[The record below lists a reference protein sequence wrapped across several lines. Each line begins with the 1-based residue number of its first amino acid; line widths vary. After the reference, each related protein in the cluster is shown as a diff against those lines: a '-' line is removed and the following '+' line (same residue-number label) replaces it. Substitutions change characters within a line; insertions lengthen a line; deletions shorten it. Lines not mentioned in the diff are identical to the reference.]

1 VARNFGFWI
10 CDFGSEAVASERTEE
25 GAVFTMNP
33 KSKIQNLKSRR
44 RPGVTILEVLFA
56 IMVTAIGLMGAITL
70 LPVAA
75 TQARKARTTDAAT
88 TAVTAAVGDFDTKG
102 MRMPS
107 RWIGWNQD
115 WDLRAS
121 PPKPAASFRHLAEM
135 SLPYGVSLC
144 IDPRGIA
151 ANDQDNNTRRELSTF
166 PYTAISAFP
175 YDPITSPAPRMFRV
189 TLSNSTLPVI
199 SLPSPM
205 GKLIADNLFTFDD
218 DLQYDRPSDQ
228 SIVGLQRFEF
238 LPAATTTVGRRQIEG
253 NLSWMATLVP
263 KLDRYSLSQSNE
275 YVLSI
280 VVFHGRPANMGRNP
294 DTNNSPLLLDPKNE
308 RVLTIPSPG
317 GMPGGGILGGE
328 VLLQTPAATQEDAD
342 ELLDVHTNDWIMLS
356 GQAQHA
362 VPWPSGQVRRIN
374 IFKWYRVSD
383 IEFEV
388 TWNGTVGERW
398 VTLAGQDWD
407 TNLANIEAVAVE
419 GVVAVVE
426 KTVRLELGP

>member
-1 VARNFGFWI
+1 VQI
-10 CDFGSEAVASERTEE
+10 SDFDFRPSDFR
-25 GAVFTMNP
+25 
-33 KSKIQNLKSRR
+33 RR
-44 RPGVTILEVLFA
+44 RPAVTIMEVLFA
-56 IMVTAIGLMGAITL
+56 ILVTAVGLLGALTL

-75 TQARKARTTDAAT
+75 TQARKARTTDAAI

-102 MRMPS
+102 MRMPA

-115 WDLRAS
+115 WDMRPAGSKPS
-121 PPKPAASFRHLAEM
+121 PSFRHLAEM
-135 SLPYGVSLC
+135 SLPYGMSLC

-151 ANDQDNNTRRELSTF
+151 ANDQNDDTRREMSLF
-166 PYTAISAFP
+166 PYAAIGAFP

-189 TLSNSTLPVI
+189 TLSNSTQPVI
-199 SLPSPM
+199 SSPSPM

-218 DLQYDRPSDQ
+218 DLRYDRPSDQ

-238 LPAATTTVGRRQIEG
+238 LPGATTTVGRRQIDG
-253 NLSWMATLVP
+253 NLSWIATLVP
-263 KLDRYSLSQSNE
+263 KLDRYTLSASNE

-280 VVFHGRPANMGRNP
+280 VVFHQRPANMGRDP
-294 DTNNSPLLLDPKNE
+294 DTNNSPLLLDTKNE
-308 RVLTIPSPG
+308 RVLSIPSPG

-328 VLLQTPAATQEDAD
+328 VLLQTSAASQDEAD
-342 ELLDVHTNDWIMLS
+342 ELLDVHTNDWIMLA

-362 VPWPSGQVRRIN
+362 VPWPSGAVRRIN
-374 IFKWYRVSD
+374 VFKWYRVSD

-407 TNLANIEAVAVE
+407 TSLANIQAVAVE